1 MKKFS
6 ELNVKSTVPMSGE
19 KIKIK
24 NVLNLEIS
32 ILDFRIDE
40 SLFKKNKSGKR
51 LQLQMNIAG
60 EIKVLFTGSEVL
72 MGQIAQVDKDDFP
85 FSTIIKQVEDYYIF
99 T

>member
-6 ELNVKSTVPMSGE
+6 ELNIESTVPMSGD
-19 KIKIK
+19 KVKMK
-24 NVLNLEIS
+24 NILNIEIQ

-40 SLFKKNKSGKR
+40 SLYKKNKSGNR
-51 LQLQMNIAG
+51 LQLQMNVNG
-60 EIKVLFTGSEVL
+60 EAKILFTGSEVL
-72 MGQIAQVDKDDFP
+72 MGQIEQVKKEDLP